1 MLWNTLQLA
10 LRSIRR
16 NLMRSFLTVLGIVIG
31 IAAVIT
37 LVTLGN
43 GATRSVSDQIAAM
56 GTNQLMVVPGQRFG
70 PGADL
75 GAPAFKI
82 ADVDALRSQITAA
95 RGVAPVVSKSVTA
108 VFQAHAWSTQ
118 VTGTN
123 NDYFGAGNWRLATG
137 RNFS

>member
-1 MLWNTLQLA
+1 MLWNTLLLA
-10 LRSIRR
+10 LRAIRR

-56 GTNQLMVVPGQRFG
+56 GTNQLMVVPGQRVG
-70 PGADL
+70 PGSEL
-75 GAPAFKI
+75 GAPAFNI
-82 ADVDALRSQITAA
+82 ADAETRRSPSTAA
-95 RGVAPVVSKSVTA
+95 RAVAPGVNKSVTA
-108 VFQAHAWSTQ
+108 VYQAHAWSTP

-123 NDYFGAGNWRLATG
+123 DDYFLAGSWELSSG
-137 RNFS
+137 